1 MHTLNI
7 VENSK
12 MQLFEMEE
20 KSIPILFETIKIESI
35 ILPEL
40 I

>member
-1 MHTLNI
+1 
-7 VENSK
+7 

-20 KSIPILFETIKIESI
+20 KSITILFEMIKIESI
-35 ILPEL
+35 ILQGL

>member
-1 MHTLNI
+1 
-7 VENSK
+7 

-20 KSIPILFETIKIESI
+20 KNIPILFEMIKIESI
-35 ILPEL
+35 IFQGL